1 MKILKNFITFLLI
14 ISISVLASN
23 YDEAVQTQASVKR
36 TSVALSGQSFG
47 IKLFT
52 KGVLVISPA
61 EVQTE
66 QGVKNPAADVG
77 VMAGDIITAVNG
89 KKVTT
94 CAEVSSAFEDSEGK
108 SVIISIKRGEE
119 EKSVS
124 ITPVL
129 SSSTGTYKAGLWIRD
144 SSAGIGTIT
153 YYDKS
158 GNFAALGHGIC
169 DVDTATLMPLLEG
182 EAVESKIIGFSA
194 AEKGK
199 AGELYGVLGN
209 KTIGK
214 IKINCEKGVYG
225 TGNDDVS
232 SLKFVETALP
242 NEIKRGEAK
251 LLTVI
256 DEDGV
261 KEFDVEIVFLSKLG
275 TGNKDMIVK
284 ITDEELLNKTGGILQ
299 GMSGSPIIQDGKFVG
314 ALTHVFL
321 NKPNYGYAVFGYSMT
336 KISNSLN

>member
-1 MKILKNFITFLLI
+1 MKKLKNFLTFLLI
-14 ISISVLASN
+14 ISITVLASN
-23 YDEAVQTQASVKR
+23 YDEAVQTQAAVKR
-36 TSVALSGQSFG
+36 TQVALSGQSFG

-66 QGVKNPAADVG
+66 HGVKNPAADVG
-77 VMAGDIITAVNG
+77 ILAGDVITAVNG

-94 CAEVSSAFEDSEGK
+94 CAEVSSAFEESDGEK
-108 SVIISIKRGEE
+108 VIVSIKRGEE
-119 EKSVS
+119 EKSVC
-124 ITPVL
+124 INPVL
-129 SSSTGTYKAGLWIRD
+129 CSSTGTYKAGLWIRD

-153 YYDKS
+153 YYDKN

-169 DVDTATLMPLLEG
+169 DTDTATLMPMLEG

-199 AGELYGVLGN
+199 AGELYGVLGD
-209 KTIGK
+209 KTTGQ

-225 TGNDDVS
+225 STTSDIS

-242 NEIKRGEAK
+242 NEIKRGNAK
-251 LLTVI
+251 LLCAI
-256 DEDGV
+256 DESGA
-261 KEFDVEIVFLSKLG
+261 KEFDVEIVFISKLG

-284 ITDEELLNKTGGILQ
+284 ITDESLLKKTGGILQ
-299 GMSGSPIIQDGKFVG
+299 GMSGSPIIQDGKFIG